1 MKLINKKLKLNNI
14 MKKVYEILKFQDYF
28 YLVFT
33 HEFKGEKRQHTF
45 ISVFLS
51 LIINIMCGIIL
62 VLNLIRLFLR
72 REPTISY
79 TKIDLNQGKNITLNS
94 EQLLF
99 SIFVRDSK
107 HSPLNDPTII
117 TLNPTYNIVYRKNGK
132 ILSSNNKLDVVN
144 CTKYKDIYKKI
155 NQEDNF
161 NGNDI
166 SLHYCFSYSNNITI
180 GGRYSDDFY
189 ASLAIYI
196 SKCQNSSD
204 SSIICKSEDIIN
216 EKVQDAW
223 LQIFYST
230 NSINSEN
237 YSYPIQT
244 DLTSVYFKLDSNL
257 NKHIYTYFGVLD
269 FTSNENYIF
278 DIFKKKKVIKLEHSF
293 NDLNLINKESKTL
306 STIYVCSAMTKEK
319 IQRRYI
325 KIQEIGANISGIFC
339 VQCVIVYIFLYF
351 PQLRYMDIEII
362 NVLFDYK
369 PKYLSYDESE
379 GLSPTSRRKSNY
391 KRVKF
396 RPIKFINNV
405 ERKTFSHN
413 NLTYKNKLNND
424 IIKQRKIN
432 TFDILK
438 IYLCFWN
445 NKYKKKKDEMYFLLK
460 EKMKFTDL
468 SQTLQIHIQIEK
480 IIETIIKKGLGK
492 YESFIFQ
499 KKLLRYDSVYG
510 LRAYKGKKVSKDTE
524 KSKLSPK
531 EKKNNNNNK
540 IMKKIEKNSSLTI
553 FTLDDK

>member
-1 MKLINKKLKLNNI
+1 MKVIYNS
-14 MKKVYEILKFQDYF
+14 LKFQDYF
-28 YLVFT
+28 YVTFL
-33 HEFKGEKRQHTF
+33 HEFKGEKKKHSY

-51 LIINIMCGIIL
+51 LIVNIICMTLLMINIIH
-62 VLNLIRLFLR
+62 LFER
-72 REPTISY
+72 KEPAISY
-79 TKIDLNQGKNITLNS
+79 SKIDLYRGVNITLNTKD
-94 EQLLF
+94 LLF
-99 SIFVRDSK
+99 SVFLRDKNHIPLNNPSLITINAMYKILQKNKENGSLDSK
-107 HSPLNDPTII
+107 EYD
-117 TLNPTYNIVYRKNGK
+117 
-132 ILSSNNKLDVVN
+132 LDIVN
-144 CTKYKDIYKKI
+144 CTNFYNKYQKLEIDKQFK
-155 NQEDNF
+155 E
-161 NGNDI
+161 NDI
-166 SLHYCFSYSNNITI
+166 RLHYCFNDSKKKIII

-189 ASLAIYI
+189 ASIAIYI

-223 LQIFYST
+223 LQIYYST

-237 YSYPIQT
+237 YSHPIQT
-244 DLTSVYFKLDSNL
+244 DLSSVYFKLDSNL
-257 NKHIYTYFGVLD
+257 NKHVYTYFGVLD

-278 DIFKKKKVIKLEHSF
+278 DVFKKKKVIKLEHSF

-369 PKYLSYDESE
+369 PKYLSYVE
-379 GLSPTSRRKSNY
+379 GEGISPTSRRKSNY

-413 NLTYKNKLNND
+413 NLTYQNKLNND

-468 SQTLQIHIQIEK
+468 SQSLQIHIQIEK
-480 IIETIIKKGLGK
+480 IIEIIIKKGLGK

-499 KKLLRYDSVYG
+499 KKLLRYDSIYG
-510 LRAYKGKKVSKDTE
+510 LRAYQGKKVTKDTE

-531 EKKNNNNNK
+531 EKKNNNNHK
-540 IMKKIEKNSSLTI
+540 IMKKIEKNSSLDI